1 MNEDEEAAQDKDEEF
16 EDWEE
21 VDDWFSVHTD
31 AKFESVKRGAMKAIY
46 SHLKAI
52 KLICATV
59 SGIASEDMED
69 KCKHVIGK
77 GEEFITVLY
86 LHYRGEKW
94 NLGMVYK
101 DLGKTVYI
109 WPIQLFFIAVPAHR
123 QENQRYVLSLTNNF
137 YVIQSRCALF
147 NWQWTSELWS

>member
-1 MNEDEEAAQDKDEEF
+1 M
-16 EDWEE
+16 
-21 VDDWFSVHTD
+21 
-31 AKFESVKRGAMKAIY
+31 KRGAMIAVY

-59 SGIASEDMED
+59 SRIASEDMED

-86 LHYRGEKW
+86 LHYLGEKW

-109 WPIQLFFIAVPAHR
+109 WPIQLFFIAVSAHR
-123 QENQRYVLSLTNNF
+123 KENQKYALSVTNNF

-147 NWQWTSELWS
+147 KWQWTSELWS